1 MTGAVLFSDSV
12 KHIGEYN
19 TELNKGVMGLNP
31 GFGSL
36 SSPTAS
42 LQVIKWPCIKKKK
55 KKKKYIQTKEIIVTS
70 HHLFY
75 SPHTVRI
82 NVFSNYIFG
91 TRHNMTYM

>member
-1 MTGAVLFSDSV
+1 MNVLSNYECMTGAVLFSDSV

-55 KKKKYIQTKEIIVTS
+55 KSTYKLKK
-70 HHLFY
+70 
-75 SPHTVRI
+75 
-82 NVFSNYIFG
+82 
-91 TRHNMTYM
+91 